1 MSTGE
6 EGGKEGEKEDR
17 GRDGGKIIGC
27 MERESR
33 RDIHVQCCMQ
43 KMWLG
48 VGKLSFQNVGGQRCI
63 QCINFSKV

>member
-6 EGGKEGEKEDR
+6 EGGKEGGGKEGEKEDR

-33 RDIHVQCCMQ
+33 RDIYVQCCMQ

-48 VGKLSFQNVGGQRCI
+48 VGKLRV
-63 QCINFSKV
+63 SKM